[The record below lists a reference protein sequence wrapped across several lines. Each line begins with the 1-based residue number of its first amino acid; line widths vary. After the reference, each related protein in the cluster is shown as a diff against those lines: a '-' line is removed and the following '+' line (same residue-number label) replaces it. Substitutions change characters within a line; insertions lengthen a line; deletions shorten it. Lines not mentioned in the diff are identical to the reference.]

1 VTRRPD
7 PKRRVLAVA
16 LAVLLAAPAMG
27 SSPAAAAGCPSNGP
41 GYQPAAGRTLTL
53 IGQDVQSIEGYTLNT
68 GHIPGGTMLYAAIA
82 APAATMGS
90 TMQYQANRYPNST
103 LQIGLNMN
111 GSGALDNINNGT
123 YDGNI
128 TSMAQILK
136 QAARPVY
143 LRIGYEFDG
152 PHNAYDPAKYILAFH
167 HIVDILRDQGAAN
180 VAPVWH
186 SFASPN
192 TYQGRPID
200 DWYPGDAYVDWVGVS
215 LFGQVFDTAHGF
227 DAANTVA
234 AFATAHTKPLMI
246 AESTPYGW
254 DTKTANPTSLWNAWF
269 APVINWSNANG
280 VKAWSYINTNWEAGF
295 QFPGWGDSRVENN
308 PTLKALWLGEITKAK
323 YLSASPT
330 LYCNDLGYS

>member
-1 VTRRPD
+1 VRLRF
-7 PKRRVLAVA
+7 LA
-16 LAVLLAAPAMG
+16 LSILLATPTATTMSAGPAG
-27 SSPAAAAGCPSNGP
+27 AAGCAGNGP

-53 IGQDVQSIEGYTLNT
+53 IGQDVQSIEGYTVNT
-68 GHIPGGTMLYAAIA
+68 GHIPGGTMLYAPIA

-90 TMQYQANRYPNST
+90 TMQYLAARYPNST
-103 LQIGLNMN
+103 IQIGLNMN
-111 GSGALDNINNGT
+111 GDGALDNINNGT
-123 YDGNI
+123 YDSNI

-152 PHNAYDPAKYILAFH
+152 PHNAYDPAKYVLAFQ
-167 HIVDILRDQGAAN
+167 HIVTILRAQGAAN
-180 VAPVWH
+180 VATVWH

-192 TYQGRPID
+192 TYLGRPIG
-200 DWYPGDAYVDWVGVS
+200 DWYPGDTYVDWVGVS
-215 LFGQVFDTAHGF
+215 LFGQVFNANGF

-234 AFATAHTKPLMI
+234 AFATTHGKPLMI
-246 AESTPYGW
+246 AESTPKGW
-254 DTKTANPTSLWNAWF
+254 DTKTANPTTLWNAWYV
-269 APVINWSNANG
+269 PVINWSNTNG
-280 VKAWSYINTNWEAGF
+280 VKAWSYINTNWEAGA

-330 LYCNDLGYS
+330 LFCNDLGYS